1 MMLVSWI
8 NFAARIRFSGF
19 FRNLIVRDKQQL
31 LVCVCVCVCGLKG
44 LLLLSSHRR
53 MINDVNESVLNKAHY
68 KMSEAAVAIN
78 HSVDLAHGRRRF
90 ELLIR
95 WDSVLIW
102 N

>member
-8 NFAARIRFSGF
+8 NFAAARRFRGF
-19 FRNLIVRDKQQL
+19 FHPQTTTTCVQIR
-31 LVCVCVCVCGLKG
+31 VCLCGLKG

-78 HSVDLAHGRRRF
+78 HSVDLAHGRRSF